1 MSRNNKNELLK
12 SVVLHLHLHY
22 LSINSPSLSQACLPQ
37 LEAEYGG
44 DAGHGHGHGHAS
56 PYAVTSCQDPR
67 LGQVMGMVGTK

>member
-12 SVVLHLHLHY
+12 SVVLHLHY

-44 DAGHGHGHGHAS
+44 DAGHGHGHAS